1 MASRPK
7 TNWCYQKFLN
17 KTFEGGSLD
26 SSTAKEI
33 LFGHDNHAEEED
45 DGYDGPVVFICAKCR
60 LPVGDSLSWD
70 GSEYEENQIK
80 LKRVTDNVQVGK
92 EHRLLEVGKRSLC
105 ITLDL
110 ICRGC
115 HVVLGMVFTSTPKQ
129 LDHKRFTFCFNVA
142 DIDSYVLGSANQMM
156 AAEGSDEKPV
166 TLEYRGF
173 VEQQL
178 SEEIYHHNSLST
190 IGALQQDYV
199 NV

>member
-1 MASRPK
+1 MPPLLSRYFDSKAGGSKHFVKEGKKKQDKSAVMASRPK

-80 LKRVTDNVQVGK
+80 LKR
-92 EHRLLEVGKRSLC
+92 RSEVN
-105 ITLDL
+105 D
-110 ICRGC
+110 
-115 HVVLGMVFTSTPKQ
+115 
-129 LDHKRFTFCFNVA
+129 
-142 DIDSYVLGSANQMM
+142 
-156 AAEGSDEKPV
+156 
-166 TLEYRGF
+166 
-173 VEQQL
+173 
-178 SEEIYHHNSLST
+178 
-190 IGALQQDYV
+190 
-199 NV
+199 

>member
-80 LKRVTDNVQVGK
+80 LKR
-92 EHRLLEVGKRSLC
+92 RSEVN
-105 ITLDL
+105 D
-110 ICRGC
+110 
-115 HVVLGMVFTSTPKQ
+115 
-129 LDHKRFTFCFNVA
+129 
-142 DIDSYVLGSANQMM
+142 
-156 AAEGSDEKPV
+156 
-166 TLEYRGF
+166 
-173 VEQQL
+173 
-178 SEEIYHHNSLST
+178 
-190 IGALQQDYV
+190 
-199 NV
+199 